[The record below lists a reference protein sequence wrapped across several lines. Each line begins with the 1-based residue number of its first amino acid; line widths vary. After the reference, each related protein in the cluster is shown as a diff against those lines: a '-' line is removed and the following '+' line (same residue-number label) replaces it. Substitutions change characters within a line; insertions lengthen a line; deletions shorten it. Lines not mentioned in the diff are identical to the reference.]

1 MRLGHAGTLARIVEG
16 SNMKRLILFTL
27 TVSMFAVAG
36 ASLAQTPAQP
46 APDASAPAPP
56 ATAPTRAKVAPNPG
70 EALRRSTC
78 RKSADQSLKGQDLI
92 DAVQICM
99 AEARLNCL
107 KQAVADKV
115 QGKKREAFMSTCSGS

>member
-1 MRLGHAGTLARIVEG
+1 MLVEG
-16 SNMKRLILFTL
+16 SNMKRLILLTL
-27 TVSMFAVAG
+27 TVSMLAVSG

-46 APDASAPAPP
+46 APDASAPAPGAAAP
-56 ATAPTRAKVAPNPG
+56 AQAPARAKAAPNRG
-70 EALRRSTC
+70 ETLRRSTC
-78 RKSADQSLKGQDLI
+78 RKNADQSLKGPDLV